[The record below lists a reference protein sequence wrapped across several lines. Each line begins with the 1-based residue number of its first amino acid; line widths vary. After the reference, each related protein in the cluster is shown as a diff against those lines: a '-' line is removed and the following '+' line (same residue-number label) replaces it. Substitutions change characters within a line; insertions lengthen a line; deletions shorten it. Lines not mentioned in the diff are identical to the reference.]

1 MTQNPVQ
8 IAFITDTNALQP
20 TLVAMWSAL
29 RHATAP
35 VRVIFVGIDLSAA
48 GWSAVETTVGRFPDA
63 SVDPV
68 RFHRDLLQDVR
79 SPSAY
84 ISSAT
89 FARLFLHRFVSGRVL
104 YLDGDILVTGDL
116 TRIARADLDG
126 RPAAAV
132 CDYVVQ
138 KWASRVAQGKDRGGK
153 GARRLERIAPI
164 TCPAPPASYVNAG
177 LILLDM
183 DRITAEPALVSQLE
197 DVQAAATYPLADQ
210 DHLNRVFAGRILH
223 LGPEWNCSWRR
234 LTRQRQYQAATG
246 IPTDPATAATGPVV
260 IHYHGKYKPWQPVPL
275 KHALRAAPLAFEYRL
290 ARSRFR
296 RDTRLPE

>member
-116 TRIARADLDG
+116 TRIARADLTAG
-126 RPAAAV
+126 RPRRYAITWSRNGQAVSRRARIAAARV
-132 CDYVVQ
+132 P
-138 KWASRVAQGKDRGGK
+138 AALSGSRPSPVLLL
-153 GARRLERIAPI
+153 RRAMSMP
-164 TCPAPPASYVNAG
+164 G
-177 LILLDM
+177 
-183 DRITAEPALVSQLE
+183 
-197 DVQAAATYPLADQ
+197 
-210 DHLNRVFAGRILH
+210 
-223 LGPEWNCSWRR
+223 
-234 LTRQRQYQAATG
+234 
-246 IPTDPATAATGPVV
+246 
-260 IHYHGKYKPWQPVPL
+260 
-275 KHALRAAPLAFEYRL
+275 
-290 ARSRFR
+290 
-296 RDTRLPE
+296 